1 MEKYAEIAETNSNN
15 LYFIGNQF
23 NNKMTCSKTYQKVLI
38 SATLIVVTATVK
50 AQTGAPVETKKANS
64 DYKPAFTGQTRIG
77 SVKTKTPYTVSV
89 ISSELKG
96 PWGMHVLPDGR
107 LLVSSKPGTMQIL
120 KTDGKID
127 KTITG
132 FPVVQYEGQGGLL
145 DVNIDPHF
153 TTNRMVYWTF
163 AEPGDGGATLAVAK
177 GKLSADE
184 TRLENVRVIWEA
196 EPRYNGAGQFGSRI
210 IFDRQGDLFVTS
222 GDRQAD
228 DIRVKA
234 QDLDATTGKIIHI
247 TKEGKPVPGNPFI
260 GKAGARPE
268 IYAYGFRNPDGLAIN
283 PVTGGLWEIE
293 FGPRGGDEVNLIVP
307 GGNYGWPFVT
317 YGIEYS
323 GKKVYDGIQQRKGTI
338 QPIYYWDPVIS
349 PGCMMFY
356 TGNITEWKNNMF
368 VGGLSGQH
376 IARLIIRNNKVVGEE
391 RLLADKN
398 ERWRCIAT
406 GKDGAIYAATDVG
419 KLYRIAKQ

>member
-1 MEKYAEIAETNSNN
+1 MLFINQLKIIAMFSK
-15 LYFIGNQF
+15 LYTSFILG
-23 NNKMTCSKTYQKVLI
+23 TVLL
-38 SATLIVVTATVK
+38 AVTANVK
-50 AQTGAPVETKKANS
+50 AQTGPPVETKKANS
-64 DYKPAFTGQTRIG
+64 DYKPAFAGQTRIG

-89 ISSELKG
+89 INSELKG
-96 PWGMHVLPDGR
+96 PWGIHVLPDGR
-107 LLVSSKPGTMQIL
+107 LLISSKPGTMQIL
-120 KTDGKID
+120 TTDGKIV

-132 FPVVQYEGQGGLL
+132 FPTVQYEGQGGLL
-145 DVNIDPHF
+145 DINIDPDF
-153 TTNRMVYWTF
+153 TSNRMVYWTF
-163 AEPGDGGATLAVAK
+163 AQPGDGATLAVAK

-184 TRLENVRVIWEA
+184 TKLENVRVIWEA
-196 EPRYNGAGQFGSRI
+196 SPRYKGAGQFGSRL
-210 IFDRQGDLFVTS
+210 IFDKQGNLFVTS

-234 QDLDATTGKIIHI
+234 QDLEATTGKIIHI
-247 TKEGKPVPGNPFI
+247 TKEGKPVAGNPFI
-260 GKAGARPE
+260 GKAGAKPE

-293 FGPRGGDEVNLIVP
+293 FGPRGGDEVNLIRP

-323 GKKVYDGIQQRKGTI
+323 GAKVYDGIQQKEGTI
-338 QPIYYWDPVIS
+338 QPVYYWDPVIS

-356 TGNITEWKNNMF
+356 TGNIAEWKNNMF
-368 VGGLSGQH
+368 IGGLSGQH
-376 IARLIIRNNKVVGEE
+376 IARLVIKNNKVVGEE

-406 GKDGAIYAATDVG
+406 GKDGAIYAATDGG
-419 KLYRIAKQ
+419 KLYRIARK